1 MRAGGVGR
9 GVSYCRKPESRNAT
23 GQSITG
29 FPALHE
35 STGKSSPYSW
45 QRGDADKTRF
55 PAHELGAK
63 FQHPDEIATVVSSK
77 NTVRASRS
85 PGSLSPPPPKPSS

>member
-1 MRAGGVGR
+1 MRAGVVGR

-35 STGKSSPYSW
+35 SPGKSSPYSW

-63 FQHPDEIATVVSSK
+63 FQRLDETETVVSSR

-85 PGSLSPPPPKPSS
+85 PGSLRPRP